1 MFTDIQTKEAADPAW
16 AWAKYEPDERRPW
29 NLRLAG
35 HLYRRAAFG
44 ATWSQLQQAL
54 ADGPQRTVDR
64 LLRPETDVAAFNQ
77 AYDQYDNAAAGSAEG
92 LRSWWLRRMIET
104 PQPLLEKMT
113 LFWHGH
119 FAASNAKVK
128 SGQLMADHIRMLRM
142 HALGKYRPLL
152 EGASRDPA
160 MFLGMDSVANRKSVP
175 NENFAR
181 QLMERLTLGPGHFD
195 EADVHEAARA
205 FTGWFVRRNQLQFIA
220 REHDEGTKKIL
231 GRAGKWKVEDVV
243 QIVLEQP
250 AVSRLLV
257 RKLYRWLIS
266 ETDEPDDALLA
277 PIVESLEKDYDVGRV
292 VETMLRS
299 NLFFSEAAYR
309 RRIKSPVEFALGI
322 AKGLEGTISTAKLGQ
337 HLAELGQNL
346 FHPPTV
352 QGWEGGRHWLN
363 SATVV
368 GRNNLAMSLLATKGP
383 YDNKLD
389 PAAVAKKHDHSSP
402 KSAADFVVGLFLQG
416 DVQSNVR
423 EALLKAVP
431 STSDDTSKWL
441 RQFTYSVVTLPEYQL
456 C

>member
-1 MFTDIQTKEAADPAW
+1 MFADTQPNRAVDSAW

-44 ATWSQLQQAL
+44 ATWSQLQQAVP
-54 ADGPQRTVDR
+54 DGPQRTVDR
-64 LLRPETDVAAFNQ
+64 LLQPETDVAAFNETFDE
-77 AYDQYDNAAAGSAEG
+77 YDRAAASSVEG
-92 LRSWWLRRMIET
+92 LRAWWLRRMIET
-104 PQPLLEKMT
+104 PHPLLEKMT

-128 SGQLMADHIRMLRM
+128 SGQLMASHMRMLRT

-160 MFLGMDSVANRKSVP
+160 MFLGMDSVANRKSLP

-195 EADVHEAARA
+195 EEDVHEAARA
-205 FTGWFVRRNQLQFIA
+205 FTGWFVMRNQLRFVE

-231 GRAGKWKVEDVV
+231 GQAGKWKVEDVV
-243 QIVLEQP
+243 QIVLDQP
-250 AVSRLLV
+250 AVSQLLV

-266 ETDEPDDALLA
+266 EVDEPDEALLA
-277 PIVESLEKDYDVGRV
+277 PVVESFDKDYDVGRV

-299 NLFFSEAAYR
+299 NLFFSQAAYR

-322 AKGLEGTISTAKLGQ
+322 VKGLEGTISTAKLGQ

-352 QGWEGGRHWLN
+352 QGWEGGKHWLN
-363 SATVV
+363 AATLVS
-368 GRNNLAMSLLATKGP
+368 RNNLAMALLATQGP
-383 YDNKLD
+383 YGNKLD
-389 PAAVAKKHDHSSP
+389 PAGVAKKHDRSAP
-402 KSAADFVVGLFLQG
+402 NSAAEFIVDLFLQG
-416 DVQSNVR
+416 DVQSDVR
-423 EALLKAVP
+423 ENLLETVA
-431 STSDDTSKWL
+431 SSGSDTSKWL
-441 RQFTYSVVTLPEYQL
+441 RQFTHSVVTLPEFQL

>member
-1 MFTDIQTKEAADPAW
+1 MFADTPFNTAANPAW
-16 AWAKYEPDERRPW
+16 AWAKYKPDERRPW
-29 NLRLAG
+29 SLRLAG

-44 ATWSQLQQAL
+44 GTWSQLEQAL

-64 LLRPETDVAAFNQ
+64 LLRPQTDVAAFNET
-77 AYDQYDNAAAGSAEG
+77 YDEYDDAAASSAEG

-104 PQPLLEKMT
+104 PHPLLEKMT

-119 FAASNAKVK
+119 FAASNARVK
-128 SGQLMADHIRMLRM
+128 SGQLMAAHVRMLRT

-160 MFLGMDSVANRKSVP
+160 MFLGLDSVANRKSVP

-195 EADVHEAARA
+195 EEDVHEAARA
-205 FTGWFVRRNQLQFIA
+205 FTGWFVMRNQLRFVA

-231 GRAGKWKVEDVV
+231 GRAGKWTVEDVV
-243 QIVLEQP
+243 QIVLDQP

-277 PIVESLEKDYDVGRV
+277 PIVESFDKDYDVGRV

-299 NLFFSEAAYR
+299 NLFFSETAYR
-309 RRIKSPVEFALGI
+309 RRVKSPIEYALGI
-322 AKGLEGTISTAKLGQ
+322 IRALETTVSTVRLGL
-337 HLAELGQNL
+337 HLSELGQNL
-346 FHPPTV
+346 LYPPTV
-352 QGWEGGRHWLN
+352 RGWEGGRHWLN
-363 SATVV
+363 SLTLV
-368 GRNNLAMSLLATKGP
+368 GRSNLATALLAAEGP
-383 YDNKLD
+383 YGGKLD
-389 PAAVAKKHDHSSP
+389 PAAVAGRHNRSAP
-402 KSAADFVVGLFLQG
+402 KPAAEFVVDLFLQG
-416 DVQSNVR
+416 DLGPKVR
-423 EALLKAVP
+423 EALLKAIP
-431 STSDDTSKWL
+431 SSGGDASKWL
-441 RQFTYSVVTLPEYQL
+441 RPFVHGVVTLPEFQL

>member
-1 MFTDIQTKEAADPAW
+1 MFTDTQSNKAADPAW
-16 AWAKYEPDERRPW
+16 AWKKYEPDERRPW

-44 ATWSQLQQAL
+44 ATWSQLQQAV
-54 ADGPQRTVDR
+54 ADGPQRTVD
-64 LLRPETDVAAFNQ
+64 LLLQPEADMVAFNET
-77 AYDQYDNAAAGSAEG
+77 YDEYDKAAANSAEG

-119 FAASNAKVK
+119 FAASNARVK
-128 SGQLMADHIRMLRM
+128 SGQLMADHMRMLRT

-160 MFLGMDSVANRKSVP
+160 MFLGTDSVANRKSVP

-195 EADVHEAARA
+195 EEDVHEAARA
-205 FTGWFVRRNQLQFIA
+205 FTGWFVMRNQLRFVE

-231 GRAGKWKVEDVV
+231 GQAGKWKVQDVV
-243 QIVLEQP
+243 QIVLDQP
-250 AVSRLLV
+250 AVSKLLV

-277 PIVESLEKDYDVGRV
+277 PVVKSFDRDYDVGSV

-299 NLFFSEAAYR
+299 NLFFSDAAYR
-309 RRIKSPVEFALGI
+309 RRIKNPVEFALGI

-337 HLAELGQNL
+337 HMAELGQNL

-363 SATVV
+363 SATLV
-368 GRNNLAMSLLATKGP
+368 GRNNLAIALLAVEGP
-383 YDNKLD
+383 YGNKLD
-389 PAAVAKKHDHSSP
+389 PAAVAKKHNISAP
-402 KSAADFVVGLFLQG
+402 KSAAEFVVDLFLQG
-416 DVQSNVR
+416 DVASNVR
-423 EALLKAVP
+423 EALLKDVP
-431 STSDDTSKWL
+431 AKGGDASKWL
-441 RQFTYSVVTLPEYQL
+441 RQFTHSVVTLPEFQL